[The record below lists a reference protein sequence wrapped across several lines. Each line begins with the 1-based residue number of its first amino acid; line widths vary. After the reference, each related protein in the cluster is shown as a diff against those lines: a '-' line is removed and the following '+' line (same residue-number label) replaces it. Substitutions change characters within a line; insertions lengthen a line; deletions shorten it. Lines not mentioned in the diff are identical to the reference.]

1 LFIGSYLIL
10 HRKEIGDLGV
20 HDALRLDC
28 GDGKTGILNR
38 IEAQK
43 ARNSRQDC
51 HEGEILRRQL
61 SRFSAFI
68 GMDETCACEK

>member
-1 LFIGSYLIL
+1 MMPSGWTVAT
-10 HRKEIGDLGV
+10 E
-20 HDALRLDC
+20 RLAS
-28 GDGKTGILNR
+28 L

-68 GMDETCACEK
+68 GMDETCACEKWSL